1 MTTILEAKDVN
12 KSVAIGENEEHNI
25 LKDIN
30 LQLKK
35 GGICFHHGA
44 IWLRQVYL
52 TVQHKW
58 YGSD

>member
-30 LQLKK
+30 LQLKRENLFPSW
-35 GGICFHHGA
+35 GHLAQASLPYC
-44 IWLRQVYL
+44 
-52 TVQHKW
+52 TT
-58 YGSD
+58 